1 MLLFL
6 LAAASATAMLWTT
19 DIGRTTLNIFGRAM
33 SGASFIAIYV
43 WSTELLPTSVR
54 QGGMSIGSFAA
65 RVGSVAAPWA
75 AQIGG
80 LLPVPENLATDVSL
94 LLFGGSAIIAIIVAL
109 LVLPETKGLP
119 SPETIADAV
128 VEMKTKLNDANRRA
142 HQVAVVLGQ
151 LFAVGVSVLLG
162 LVVAAAIS
170 GEGNRQSIIAGAS
183 TGTGSALLL
192 CGSIGLCYWL
202 R

>member
-1 MLLFL
+1 VHLSSQFTSGRPNCYRLLSAKEACRSAASL
-6 LAAASATAMLWTT
+6 RELAAL
-19 DIGRTTLNIFGRAM
+19 R
-33 SGASFIAIYV
+33 
-43 WSTELLPTSVR
+43 LL
-54 QGGMSIGSFAA
+54 
-65 RVGSVAAPWA
+65 
-75 AQIGG
+75 G

-151 LFAVGVSVLLG
+151 LIAVGVSVLLG